1 MYNKKL
7 KKRALLVIQHLIW
20 KQERKLNVIENQ
32 LDKRKAIESKLVEK
46 TIKKHIHK
54 LNTLELIKH
63 CVDVYEFPKKDIISG
78 TE

>member
-1 MYNKKL
+1 MHNKKL

-20 KQERKLNVIENQ
+20 KQQRKLNVIEDR
-32 LDKRKAIESKLVEK
+32 LDNHKTIESKLIQT
-46 TIKKHIHK
+46 TIKKNIKK